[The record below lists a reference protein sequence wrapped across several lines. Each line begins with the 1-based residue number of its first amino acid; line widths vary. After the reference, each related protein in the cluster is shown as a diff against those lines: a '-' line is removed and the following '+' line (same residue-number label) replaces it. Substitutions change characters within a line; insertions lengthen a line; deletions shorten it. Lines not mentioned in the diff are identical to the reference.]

1 MSGQRDST
9 CQKNDLPKSL
19 QGAEDAEFVWGLITE
34 RFPNAAPLLCEME
47 AVIDRAEDLLQQL
60 RAPCC
65 REIETSTSF
74 YSPDSEESTS
84 MISAVGSMILQNES
98 LENDVSKRV
107 AETQVSECGMC
118 EGDVDVNEYSRKS
131 MLKESDEGSLSNDS
145 SMMHY
150 SSGGKY
156 SSTEESN
163 SLKADSHYDQRMKE
177 AHSLE
182 EWGKV
187 VDYAMRKSG
196 MGNRLPKGSIDVTGM
211 CSKSEET
218 RTESRDISGISISF

>member
-65 REIETSTSF
+65 REIGSFVTHCASIPLAKIMLLEEMTIMLLESLETSTSF

-84 MISAVGSMILQNES
+84 MISAVGSMILQNE
-98 LENDVSKRV
+98 VR
-107 AETQVSECGMC
+107 C
-118 EGDVDVNEYSRKS
+118 
-131 MLKESDEGSLSNDS
+131 
-145 SMMHY
+145 
-150 SSGGKY
+150 
-156 SSTEESN
+156 
-163 SLKADSHYDQRMKE
+163 
-177 AHSLE
+177 
-182 EWGKV
+182 
-187 VDYAMRKSG
+187 
-196 MGNRLPKGSIDVTGM
+196 
-211 CSKSEET
+211 
-218 RTESRDISGISISF
+218 